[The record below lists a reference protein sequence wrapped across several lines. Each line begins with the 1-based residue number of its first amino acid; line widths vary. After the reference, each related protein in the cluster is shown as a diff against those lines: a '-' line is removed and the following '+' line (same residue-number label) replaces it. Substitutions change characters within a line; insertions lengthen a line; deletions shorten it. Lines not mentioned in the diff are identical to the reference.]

1 MENSILVSIKKLLGL
16 SAEYTPFDPDVIM
29 HINSAF
35 STLTQL
41 GVGPKEG
48 FSIVDET
55 NTWDQFISDEDPR
68 YNSIRSYIF
77 LKVKLLFDLQT
88 MSAAA
93 LQSYE
98 KMASEYE
105 WRLNATAE
113 FPDI

>member
-29 HINSAF
+29 HINSVF

-77 LKVKLLFDLQT
+77 LKVKLLFDPPT
-88 MSAAA
+88 STAV

-105 WRLNATAE
+105 WRLNTTAE

>member
-29 HINSAF
+29 HINSVF

-93 LQSYE
+93 LQSYKE
-98 KMASEYE
+98 MASEYE

>member
-1 MENSILVSIKKLLGL
+1 MENSILVSIKKFLGL
-16 SAEYTPFDPDVIM
+16 SAEYTPFDLDVIM
-29 HINSAF
+29 HINSVF

-48 FSIVDET
+48 FPIVDET

-77 LKVKLLFDLQT
+77 LKVKLLFDPPT
-88 MSAAA
+88 STAV

-98 KMASEYE
+98 KMVSEYE

>member
-16 SAEYTPFDPDVIM
+16 SAEYTPFDPGVIM
-29 HINSAF
+29 HINSVF

-48 FSIVDET
+48 FSIADET

-105 WRLNATAE
+105 WRLNAPEE

>member
-29 HINSAF
+29 HINSVF

-48 FSIVDET
+48 FSIADET

-77 LKVKLLFDLQT
+77 LKVKLLFDPPT
-88 MSAAA
+88 STAV

-98 KMASEYE
+98 KMVSEYE

>member
-29 HINSAF
+29 HINSVF

-77 LKVKLLFDLQT
+77 LKVKLLFDPPT
-88 MSAAA
+88 STAV

-98 KMASEYE
+98 KTASEYE